1 MGRGRT
7 NGPTIPDASSDWL
20 FNKQTLG
27 CLLHSPIGT
36 VSPFASPA
44 SAAAFPTPAPRPPWL
59 LLRHA
64 APLLLLLFCAPDPP
78 LLMLLLLC
86 ALALLLLPLLLFLF
100 HMRRP
105 AAPAPLPALPDDA
118 ASAMRSTR
126 PCVEALRPCL
136 LLTAAV
142 RRRLDVDVEGGRTEI
157 RCILQVYNSNVSV
170 FLEVCCKCF
179 IWMLQK

>member
-44 SAAAFPTPAPRPPWL
+44 SAATFPTPAPRPPRL

-86 ALALLLLPLLLFLF
+86 ALALLLLPLLLLLF

-118 ASAMRSTR
+118 ARR
-126 PCVEALRPCL
+126 RQRNEKHQALRGSPSTLPPANGCG
-136 LLTAAV
+136 APAP
-142 RRRLDVDVEGGRTEI
+142 
-157 RCILQVYNSNVSV
+157 
-170 FLEVCCKCF
+170 
-179 IWMLQK
+179 